1 MKKIR
6 IIEETREMLGDV
18 VDFTHVFEL
27 DGEDS
32 WFHVNTV
39 FDDTDPLSVMLAKSL
54 YRYGY
59 YDIDIDK
66 KIEDEYCEICGYYEN
81 ITTTITVDNKTIEVF
96 EDGHLGYNKGC
107 TNEELIK
114 DWNALGYDVEIL
126 NYDDIDGVD

>member
-6 IIEETREMLGDV
+6 IIEETREMLGDII
-18 VDFTHVFEL
+18 DFTHVFEL

-39 FDDTDPLSVMLAKSL
+39 FDDTDPLSVILAKSL

-66 KIEDEYCEICGYYEN
+66 RIEDEYCEICGYYEDI
-81 ITTTITVDNKTIEVF
+81 ITKITVGDETIEVF
-96 EDGHLGYNKGC
+96 EDSHLGYNKGC

-114 DWNALGYDVEIL
+114 DWKTLGYDVEII
-126 NYDDIDGVD
+126 NYNDIDGVD